1 MMKMKLGSGARCI
14 SAVQQQQQAA
24 VAARLVHS
32 PIGNL
37 LPGGSYEM
45 QYRSQS
51 AGVQRG
57 TKVRVAKY
65 EYTAI

>member
-1 MMKMKLGSGARCI
+1 MKLGSGARCI
-14 SAVQQQQQAA
+14 SAVQQQQQQQAA